1 MKKIFPR
8 IFAPAMIL
16 LFSLISSAQNRP
28 LTGVVL
34 NEKGEPIANA
44 SIVVKGT
51 AQGTTSNNKGEFSL
65 SVPTA
70 TARTTNGKST
80 LSAPASTPVIV
91 ISSLNYST
99 QEVPFTGE
107 SLRITLAASANN
119 LDEVVVIGYGTQK
132 VANVSG
138 AISII
143 KSADIEKVNAI
154 RVEDAI
160 QGRASGV
167 TVIQSGSPGVKPTLF
182 VRGIPSFSGS
192 DPLVVVDG
200 ALQTLD
206 DLNSIN
212 PSDIES
218 INILKDA
225 ASTAIYGISG
235 GNGVIVVTTK
245 SGRKNQKTQFSISS
259 SYGTQQLAKKLGV
272 LNATEYGAILNE
284 GSTTSGGPVL
294 FPNLSAL
301 GVGTNWQDQVF
312 QNAPIQAHSISASG
326 GSDKMTYF
334 LSGGYNDQ
342 VGILG
347 GTKFNKSDFQ
357 RANFTANLNF
367 QLTPKLKFIVNATE
381 VLLNTK
387 GVQESNWNGVIGEA
401 LNFDPTVPVFNHTP
415 NTVGTY
421 GFSNLLVQEVHNP
434 LTSLANTYNKNTGNK
449 QYGKFEFQY
458 DLIKGLKLTSRFG
471 YTNFIDNA
479 TSFSPLIFYGLNNVD
494 NSMNADGSTKAPS
507 HNSVSSTR
515 DNYFNYNWETFGNYD
530 FRIKEDHHFE
540 AVVGFALGK
549 NSQNHLGAS
558 KQDVPFNSWSFA
570 SLQAATG
577 VNTAANIQANGGFYN
592 QSFNKSLSYFARLNY
607 DYQEK
612 YLASGSIRRDGSSE
626 FANAQ
631 KYGNFYAG
639 SLGWVVSKEKFFDS
653 KLINFL
659 KLRGSYGS
667 VGSSNGASLQSS
679 SIITGGTYNNVGN
692 SNGYYFN
699 GVFYPGSSLGSQVNP
714 QQLGWETDAQ
724 LNGGF
729 EISIFNNK
737 LSLTADYYQKKVS
750 NLLFTGTQALFIGT
764 VPPPLANIGSTKTT
778 GLDATLTYR
787 ESIGKDLRLTTSLT
801 FTSSNSKVTAT
812 NLDNS
817 AKITGGSYF
826 NGQSQTV
833 TVFQAGQAPGYF
845 YGYKID
851 GLFQTAADIAKAPT
865 QLGAQPGDI
874 RYRDVNGDGVID
886 SKDETKIGNP
896 FPKFVMGWNIGLE
909 YRNFDLT
916 AFTYLSSGNDIYR
929 AYERNANYTNKFR
942 NILAR
947 WTGPGSTNDGR
958 NPRYSFTDPNTNA
971 RVSDRYVEDGSYIK
985 IKNIQLGYTL
995 PASLTTNVFNRVR
1008 FYLAAKNAATFTR
1021 YSGFDPEISGGIL
1034 GSGVD
1039 LGTYPQSRVYTAGL
1053 DLRF

>member
-1 MKKIFPR
+1 MKRTFQTVFVPVL
-8 IFAPAMIL
+8 IL
-16 LFSLISSAQNRP
+16 LSSLLAQAQNHP
-28 LTGVVL
+28 LSGVIL
-34 NEKGEPIANA
+34 NEKGEPIPNA
-44 SIVVKGT
+44 SILVKGT
-51 AQGTTSNNKGEFSL
+51 TIGASSNEKGEFNL
-65 SVPTA
+65 SIPPS
-70 TARTTNGKST
+70 ART
-80 LSAPASTPVIV
+80 IV
-91 ISSLNYST
+91 VSSLNYSP
-99 QEVPFTGE
+99 QEYPVTGS
-107 SLRITLAASANN
+107 SLKITLQASVTS
-119 LDEVVVIGYGTQK
+119 LQDVVVIGYGTQK

-138 AISII
+138 AIATI
-143 KSADIEKVNAI
+143 KSADIEKVQAV

-167 TVIQSGSPGVKPTLF
+167 TIIQSGSPGVKPTVF

-212 PSDIES
+212 PADIES

-245 SGRKNQKTQFSISS
+245 TGRRNQRTQFTVSS
-259 SYGTQQLAKKLGV
+259 SYGQQQLAKQIGV

-301 GVGTNWQDQVF
+301 GKGTNWQDQVF

-367 QLTPKLKFIVNATE
+367 QLTPRLKFIVNATE
-381 VLLNTK
+381 VLLNSK
-387 GVQESNWNGVIGEA
+387 GVAESNWNGVIGES
-401 LNFDPTVPVFNHTP
+401 LNFDPTVPVFNNVP
-415 NTVGTY
+415 NTIGTY
-421 GFSNLLVQEVHNP
+421 GFSNLIVQEVHNP
-434 LTSLANTYNKNTGNK
+434 LTTMANTYNRNTGNK
-449 QYGKFEFQY
+449 QYGKFELQY
-458 DLIKGLKLTSRFG
+458 DVIKGLKLTSRFG

-479 TSFSPLIFYGLNNVD
+479 TTFNPLIFYGLNNVD
-494 NSMNADGSTKAPS
+494 NSLNADGSTVATA

-515 DNYFNYNWETFGNYD
+515 DNYFNYNWETYGNYD
-530 FRIKEDHHFE
+530 LRIKEDHHFE
-540 AVVGFALGK
+540 AVLGFALGK
-549 NSQNHLGAS
+549 NSQNHIGAS
-558 KQDVPFNSWSFA
+558 KQDVPFNSWTFA

-577 VNTAANIQANGGFYN
+577 VNTATNVQANSGYYN
-592 QSFNKSLSYFARLNY
+592 QFFNKSLSYFARVNY
-607 DYQEK
+607 DFQEK
-612 YLASGSIRRDGSSE
+612 YLLSGSIRRDGSSE
-626 FANAQ
+626 FADAQ

-639 SLGWVVSKEKFFDS
+639 SAGWVASKEKFFDS
-653 KLINFL
+653 KLISFL
-659 KLRGSYGS
+659 KIRGSYGS

-679 SIITGGTYNNVGN
+679 AIITGGTYNNVGN

-699 GVFYPGSSLGSQVNP
+699 GVFYPGSTIGSQVNP

-729 EISIFNNK
+729 DISILDNK
-737 LSLTADYYQKKVS
+737 ISLSADYYQKKVS
-750 NLLFTGTQALFIGT
+750 NLLFTGSQALFIGT
-764 VPPPLANIGSTKTT
+764 VPAPLANIGSTRTT
-778 GLDATLTYR
+778 GLDATLSYHER
-787 ESIGKDLRLTTSLT
+787 LGKDLVLTTSFT

-833 TVFQAGQAPGYF
+833 TVFQAGQEPGYF
-845 YGYKID
+845 YGYKIA
-851 GLFQTAADIAKAPT
+851 GLFQTANDISKAPA

-874 RYRDVNGDGVID
+874 RYADINKDGVID
-886 SKDETKIGNP
+886 SKDQTKIGSP
-896 FPKFVMGWNIGLE
+896 FPKFVMGWNLGLE
-909 YRNFDLT
+909 YKDFDFT
-916 AFTYLSSGNDIYR
+916 AFTYLSDGNDIYR
-929 AYERNANYTNKFR
+929 AYERNSNYTNKFR

-947 WTGPGSTNDGR
+947 WTGPGSTNDGHD
-958 NPRYSFTDPNTNA
+958 PRYSFTDPNDNA
-971 RVSDRYVEDGSYIK
+971 RVSDRYVEDGSFIK
-985 IKNIQLGYTL
+985 IKNLQLGYTL
-995 PASLTTNVFNRVR
+995 PASLTKKASISRLR
-1008 FYLAAKNAATFTR
+1008 FYVAVKNAATFTH

-1039 LGTYPQSRVYTAGL
+1039 MGAYPQSRTYTFGL
-1053 DLRF
+1053 DLKF